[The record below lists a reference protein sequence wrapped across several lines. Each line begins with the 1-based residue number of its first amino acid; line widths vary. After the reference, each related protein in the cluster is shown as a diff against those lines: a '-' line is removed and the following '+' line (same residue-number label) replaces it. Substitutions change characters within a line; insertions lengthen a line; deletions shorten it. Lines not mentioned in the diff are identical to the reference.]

1 MIILDTNVI
10 SELIRPEPS
19 TAVAEYFKRL
29 NREDSYITAI
39 TAAELRSGCALL
51 PDGKKRDGLTQR
63 VEAMLAGAFFNRI
76 LAFDAEASR
85 AYADVAVQW
94 RAAGRSISYLDA
106 LIAAITRSK
115 GATLATRNTKDFAFC
130 QIPMV
135 DPWTEG
141 LPK

>member
-19 TAVAEYFKRL
+19 PAVVEYFKRL
-29 NREDSYITAI
+29 KRDDWYITAI

-51 PDGKKRDGLTQR
+51 PDGKKRESLTQR
-63 VEAMLAGAFFNRI
+63 VEAMLAGPFFNRI

-85 AYADVAVQW
+85 TYADVAVQW
-94 RAAGRSISYLDA
+94 RAAGRSISYFDA

-115 GATLATRNTKDFAFC
+115 GATLATRNTKDFVFC
-130 QIPMV
+130 QIPIV

-141 LPK
+141 LPQ

>member
-19 TAVAEYFKRL
+19 PAVVEYFKRL
-29 NREDSYITAI
+29 NRDDWYITAI

-51 PDGKKRDGLTQR
+51 PDGKKREGLTQR

-85 AYADVAVQW
+85 TYADVAVQW
-94 RAAGRSISYLDA
+94 RAAGRSISYFDA

-115 GATLATRNTKDFAFC
+115 GATLATRNTKDFVFC
-130 QIPMV
+130 QIPIV

>member
-19 TAVAEYFKRL
+19 TAVAGYFKRL
-29 NREDSYITAI
+29 NREDWYITAI

-85 AYADVAVQW
+85 TYADVAVQW
-94 RAAGRSISYLDA
+94 RAAGRSISYFDA

-115 GATLATRNTKDFAFC
+115 GATLATRNTKDFVFC
-130 QIPMV
+130 QILLV

>member
-19 TAVAEYFKRL
+19 PAVVEYFKRL
-29 NREDSYITAI
+29 NREDWYITAI

-85 AYADVAVQW
+85 TYADVAVQW
-94 RAAGRSISYLDA
+94 RAAGRSISYFDA

-115 GATLATRNTKDFAFC
+115 GATLATRNTKDFVFC
-130 QIPMV
+130 QILLV

>member
-19 TAVAEYFKRL
+19 PAVVEYFKRL
-29 NREDSYITAI
+29 NRDDWYITAI

-85 AYADVAVQW
+85 TYADVAVQW
-94 RAAGRSISYLDA
+94 RAAGRSISYFDA

-115 GATLATRNTKDFAFC
+115 GATLATRNTKDFVFC
-130 QIPMV
+130 QIPIV

-141 LPK
+141 LPQ

>member
-10 SELIRPEPS
+10 SELVRPEPS
-19 TAVAEYFKRL
+19 PTVVEYFKRL
-29 NREDSYITAI
+29 NRDDWYITAI

-51 PDGKKRDGLTQR
+51 PDGKKRDNLTQR

-85 AYADVAVQW
+85 TYADVAVQC
-94 RAAGRSISYLDA
+94 RAAGRSISYFDA

-115 GATLATRNTKDFAFC
+115 GATLATRNTKDFVFC
-130 QIPMV
+130 QIPIV

-141 LPK
+141 LPQ

>member
-19 TAVAEYFKRL
+19 PAVVEYFKRL
-29 NREDSYITAI
+29 NRDDWYITAI

-51 PDGKKRDGLTQR
+51 PDGKKREGLTQR

-85 AYADVAVQW
+85 TYADVAVQW
-94 RAAGRSISYLDA
+94 RAAGRSISYFDA

-115 GATLATRNTKDFAFC
+115 GATLATRNTKDFVFC
-130 QIPMV
+130 QILLV